1 MLGWVRVASQG
12 TPLSSEFWALVG
24 MCHYFDRERE
34 FFVVVEDR
42 LVVVTGRNA
51 KAHPW
56 IAGLKA
62 LKHELCLCVSLP
74 STQMTSLE
82 V

>member
-1 MLGWVRVASQG
+1 
-12 TPLSSEFWALVG
+12 

-34 FFVVVEDR
+34 LFVVVEDR

-56 IAGLKA
+56 IAGLRA
-62 LKHELCLCVSLP
+62 LKLELCFLRFIASNQV
-74 STQMTSLE
+74 TSSE